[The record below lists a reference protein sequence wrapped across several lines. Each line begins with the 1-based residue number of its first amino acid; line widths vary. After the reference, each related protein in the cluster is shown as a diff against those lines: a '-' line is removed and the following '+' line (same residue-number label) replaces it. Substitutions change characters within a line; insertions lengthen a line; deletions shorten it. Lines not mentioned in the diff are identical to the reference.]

1 MMNCF
6 MQDWYSKLIRTLEI
20 IKVFINARY
29 LDRVMRGELNIVA
42 ERV

>member
-1 MMNCF
+1 MNCF
-6 MQDWYSKLIRTLEI
+6 MQNCNIKVIRTLEI
-20 IKVFINARY
+20 IKLFIKARY